1 MIKILKD
8 SWGLTKNNL
17 VLAYPLIFFF
27 WIISMLIPSI
37 GGAEV
42 RSLKF
47 GIIFANIIGLVV
59 VFWSGW
65 FEMFAKI
72 AVSYKQDNKTAE
84 KKEYSFALMK
94 EFLPGVGKNFLP
106 YLGGLFLYFLLFCLI
121 FLCAG
126 LIGVKLF
133 GIPQV
138 PENLTAVFSDK
149 QALYKFLSSLS
160 ETDKLIYLKWNMLT
174 VSAGAFFSLITMLWA
189 PMIALCSLNPLKAF
203 FLNLKLMFKKPLPVI
218 LLYLIYLGANMIL
231 SIISSIAGNNL
242 LLQLIAITVMFLFI
256 LYYLMLLFLF
266 VEENNENSCD
276 SGFDCVG

>member
-37 GGAEV
+37 GGAEI

-174 VSAGAFFSLITMLWA
+174 VSAGAFLLL
-189 PMIALCSLNPLKAF
+189 LCS
-203 FLNLKLMFKKPLPVI
+203 
-218 LLYLIYLGANMIL
+218 GRR
-231 SIISSIAGNNL
+231 
-242 LLQLIAITVMFLFI
+242 
-256 LYYLMLLFLF
+256 
-266 VEENNENSCD
+266 
-276 SGFDCVG
+276 